1 MASRGLDGGTTTP
14 GSGASCRAAHPIAPG
29 RARTLPRTAKPA
41 TSLESGMRA
50 PPIATFEEYVLV
62 TQDERRIEAYRCRD
76 GAWLCETAGAGGSV
90 VVHGT
95 TIAIDDG

>member
-1 MASRGLDGGTTTP
+1 
-14 GSGASCRAAHPIAPG
+14 
-29 RARTLPRTAKPA
+29 
-41 TSLESGMRA
+41 MRA